1 MKTWIPEWH
10 HQPQSIQAGRSY
22 CSRCRRLA
30 EQRQQHQFCDHKMCQ
45 VMSGFF
51 FCCVK
56 LVLLQCILLEI
67 LVLFIRN
74 THYAWQQLLILKPN
88 SRPASSPSCP
98 ALAETLCY
106 SGPGMGS
113 SHFVA
118 YSSCYCSLSALWD
131 SCLDPLRHVTLDMT
145 LSSSLTAGSRATSCI
160 PVSFPLPALSAL
172 CSSPSISICPCVYAA
187 CFQKLCPQKRL

>member
-1 MKTWIPEWH
+1 MAPSAPKYTSGPFILFTVPSFSWAAPTTPVLW
-10 HQPQSIQAGRSY
+10 PQDVSSNVWGS
-22 CSRCRRLA
+22 
-30 EQRQQHQFCDHKMCQ
+30 
-45 VMSGFF
+45 F